1 MPRNTTALF
10 TTIVSSTRKLSL
22 TLLFLSSVISPSL
35 ASSIKSAELA
45 SPPTVNEDKITI
57 RIRVKDTDD
66 RPIVGLLD
74 TSFKLQVDG
83 KDLLFRS
90 KDWKSPQDALP
101 PPAWIIVLLDM
112 SGSMGQPD
120 SRGTT
125 KLKGALEAIKQF
137 KNTISERVTSN
148 PGDSIPQISIV
159 PFGKPGPKCAG
170 FPVGQEDLEKFFAA
184 NDFKIQN
191 QLDFL
196 AAQVPCASTNL
207 YDPLKKAIR
216 FLGNEQD
223 QRFFIPENSQAPKPR
238 LSVILL
244 SDGYHTEPRESDDF
258 DELKLLM
265 RQHPEIM
272 VHTLGYGL
280 TLEELGKK
288 YSLGRPATKKDI
300 SWDTEVKAGV
310 VSNKTDKDSDKKD
323 DAANNVK
330 IDPKADTKESKA
342 PKGKVPPDEFVD
354 QERLKEIAQLTGG
367 ISEFSGDAE
376 TVSAKLRVF
385 LNALLGEYEIS
396 YIQPNADRGS
406 KHDVK
411 AIVNSDN
418 KTADSDLKSYTIPV
432 FGRTLPQSVRLAIFF
447 STLLLIGVAGIAPF
461 WVWANRLKQ
470 DDS

>member
-10 TTIVSSTRKLSL
+10 TTIVSSTRRLSL

-90 KDWKSPQDALP
+90 KDWKSPQDASP

-159 PFGKPGPKCAG
+159 PFGKPGPNCPG
-170 FPVGQEDLEKFFAA
+170 FPVGQEDLDKFFPA
-184 NDFKIQN
+184 NDFKLQN
-191 QLDFL
+191 HLDFL

-216 FLGNEQD
+216 
-223 QRFFIPENSQAPKPR
+223 
-238 LSVILL
+238 LL
-244 SDGYHTEPRESDDF
+244 RW
-258 DELKLLM
+258 
-265 RQHPEIM
+265 R
-272 VHTLGYGL
+272 
-280 TLEELGKK
+280 
-288 YSLGRPATKKDI
+288 
-300 SWDTEVKAGV
+300 
-310 VSNKTDKDSDKKD
+310 
-323 DAANNVK
+323 
-330 IDPKADTKESKA
+330 
-342 PKGKVPPDEFVD
+342 
-354 QERLKEIAQLTGG
+354 
-367 ISEFSGDAE
+367 
-376 TVSAKLRVF
+376 
-385 LNALLGEYEIS
+385 
-396 YIQPNADRGS
+396 
-406 KHDVK
+406 
-411 AIVNSDN
+411 
-418 KTADSDLKSYTIPV
+418 
-432 FGRTLPQSVRLAIFF
+432 
-447 STLLLIGVAGIAPF
+447 
-461 WVWANRLKQ
+461 
-470 DDS
+470 